1 MSSEHDR
8 VRDDARFEELPNH
21 PIEHQRL
28 WTPWRMRYVGGGA
41 KEAGC
46 LFCNRLAASDDVQ
59 SLIVHRGES
68 AFLIMNLFP
77 YNTGHLMIVP
87 NEHVA
92 SPEAASEAAIQG
104 MAALLPPTLRALRR
118 VLTCDGFNVGFN
130 IGDVAGAGV
139 AGHLHQHIVPRW
151 KGDANFMPI
160 LASTMVLP
168 ELIPV
173 TYAKVRAEVA
183 RELAH
188 EGDKAATIRLVIL
201 SEDGAAVAIEDRAE
215 GSALPVAR
223 AEATEPLWKAAV
235 RHAASLGVTTEIA
248 GWAGSRRAQPGGQPA
263 MALRALAPV
272 EGSGQ
277 PNFAPVT
284 EAERRL
290 TDERDKEALSAAR
303 ALLG

>member
-1 MSSEHDR
+1 
-8 VRDDARFEELPNH
+8 
-21 PIEHQRL
+21 
-28 WTPWRMRYVGGGA
+28 
-41 KEAGC
+41 
-46 LFCNRLAASDDVQ
+46 
-59 SLIVHRGES
+59 IVHRGES

-173 TYAKVRAEVA
+173 TYAKVRAE
-183 RELAH
+183 
-188 EGDKAATIRLVIL
+188 
-201 SEDGAAVAIEDRAE
+201 
-215 GSALPVAR
+215 
-223 AEATEPLWKAAV
+223 
-235 RHAASLGVTTEIA
+235 
-248 GWAGSRRAQPGGQPA
+248 
-263 MALRALAPV
+263 
-272 EGSGQ
+272 
-277 PNFAPVT
+277 
-284 EAERRL
+284 
-290 TDERDKEALSAAR
+290 
-303 ALLG
+303 